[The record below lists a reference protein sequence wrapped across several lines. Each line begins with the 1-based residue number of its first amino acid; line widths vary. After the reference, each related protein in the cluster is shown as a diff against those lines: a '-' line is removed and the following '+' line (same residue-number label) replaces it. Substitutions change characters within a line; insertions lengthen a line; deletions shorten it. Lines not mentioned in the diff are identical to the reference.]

1 MASRRNHTA
10 AHGGFSR
17 FVHRM
22 RLYDYAASPNCYK
35 VRLLLAQLGIEYE
48 RVPVDIFGGDTLEKE
63 YADVNPSRRTPVLE
77 PEPGKYVPESAAI
90 LLYLAEGSKLLPED
104 RFERAQVHRWLFFE
118 QTQVYPTMGALRFL
132 VGTSRMNPEDTP
144 KRPSVDA
151 LKLLEAQVA
160 EYDFLVGD
168 RYTLADL
175 ALFGYVHVAHE
186 GGLEMDRFP
195 SVRRWLEQITEQPGF
210 INDLEPIP
218 ESARVGESRSI
229 YDG

>member
-1 MASRRNHTA
+1 
-10 AHGGFSR
+10 
-17 FVHRM
+17 M

-48 RVPVDIFGGDTLEKE
+48 RVPVDIFGGDTLEEE

-77 PEPGKYVPESAAI
+77 PEPGKYIPESAAI
-90 LLYLAEGSKLLPED
+90 LLYLAEGSGLLPDD

-132 VGTSRMNPEDTP
+132 VGTGRMNAEDTP

-151 LKLLEAQVA
+151 LKLLEAHLA
-160 EYDFLVGD
+160 AYDFLVGD
-168 RYTLADL
+168 RYMLADL

-186 GGLEMDRFP
+186 GGLDMDRFP
-195 SVRRWLEQITEQPGF
+195 AVQRWLERITEQPGF
-210 INDLEPIP
+210 MDDLEPIP
-218 ESARVGESRSI
+218 ESARAAESRSI
-229 YDG
+229 YGA